1 MTVSP
6 TCVVVFDGGEVCRMM
21 TWHPTGK
28 ADLRRGLKLARAAYA
43 SHVKLPAPAIVVAHF
58 ETADGVALVPY
69 TPEEIAKVC
78 K

>member
-1 MTVSP
+1 MRSP
-6 TCVVVFDGGEVCRMM
+6 CT
-21 TWHPTGK
+21 TAKT
-28 ADLRRGLKLARAAYA
+28 LNRGLKLARVAYA
-43 SHVKLPAPAIVVAHF
+43 SRVKLPAPAIVVAHF